1 MIAFALASSLFLQD
15 PAATAAPSAAPPPS
29 TMAAPVA
36 DAPPKRPEPRWKGTG
51 LLATTGV
58 LAGTGLAVTIARS
71 VLLKKNCPL
80 GDAMGAAQCTYD
92 FGSDIGL
99 AATQWT
105 VNLATVGFAPAAGVM
120 LGRHH
125 AWKDTQV
132 DRTRP
137 IPVLMGTG
145 GGLLGLGIAGVGT
158 SIALAFVLPARCLD
172 KELESGDPLAGDRC
186 LLKSFPAWTMT
197 NWASFAMIGSG
208 AAMIGYGNAYRKSRP
223 ARMARVQV
231 SPFAGRTHAGVGVGG
246 QF

>member
-1 MIAFALASSLFLQD
+1 MIAFALASSLLLQD
-15 PAATAAPSAAPPPS
+15 PAASAAPSAPPPA

-36 DAPPKRPEPRWKGTG
+36 DAPPPRPEPRWKGTG